1 MATFKPAYLIHGDDH
16 GRIAER
22 RARLRALAEGQSGAS
37 GVELFEGESA
47 TPAAVANALS
57 AMTFALGRRFIV
69 VDGVERWKEKDLE
82 PLEAALAA
90 IGRAETDTT
99 LALFGREDSRL
110 KVPQRLADAVRKAG
124 GDVNAEQSVKPWELP
139 KWVIARGRELGL
151 QLDANGARALIA
163 LVGDR
168 QQRLLRELE
177 KLALATGAGSGAG
190 RSGSGPERIDAT
202 TIEELTAPSAER
214 RAWSLAD
221 ALVARDAQAATRMYL
236 TLRAQGE
243 RVSGLLYWM
252 AQRVRLAHEVAQA
265 LEDGQS
271 EAQIK
276 RKLRMPS
283 RAADRL
289 IADAREAGAEKLR
302 RGIERIAD
310 LELASRGGSSGVAS
324 EDTEALRAIR
334 EIAA

>member
-22 RARLRALAEGQSGAS
+22 RARLRALAEAQSGAS
-37 GVELFEGESA
+37 GLEVLEGENA
-47 TPAAVANALS
+47 TPAAVANALN
-57 AMTFALGRRFIV
+57 AMTLALGRRFIV

-90 IGRAETDTT
+90 IGADTT
-99 LALFGREDSRL
+99 VALFAREDSRL
-110 KVPQRLADAVRKAG
+110 KVSQRLADAVRKAG
-124 GDVNAEQSVKPWELP
+124 GDVSAEQSVKPWELP
-139 KWVIARGRELGL
+139 KWVIARGRELGI
-151 QLDANGARALIA
+151 QLDANGARRLIA
-163 LVGDR
+163 QVGDR

-190 RSGSGPERIDAT
+190 GSGSGPETIDAT

-221 ALVARDAQAATRMYL
+221 ALVARDAEAATRTYL

-265 LEDGQS
+265 LEAGQS

-289 IADAREAGAEKLR
+289 IGDAREAGGEKLR
-302 RGIERIAD
+302 QATERIAD
-310 LELASRGGSSGVAS
+310 LELASRGGASGVAS